1 MLENC
6 NQHNVGEYVFYRQN
20 GICVISDVTTDDLG
34 VMGIQTYY
42 VLSSVSNENNKFF
55 VPVNSPLTKEMY
67 RLLTAKEIDTIIL
80 RTGENDEDV
89 WIDDDKSRTAFFDT
103 VLKSGNRADIIMAME
118 VKMYLKER

>member
-67 RLLTAKEIDTIIL
+67 RLLTAKG
-80 RTGENDEDV
+80 R
-89 WIDDDKSRTAFFDT
+89 R
-103 VLKSGNRADIIMAME
+103 
-118 VKMYLKER
+118 